1 MSVSNQMMKGLLDGA
16 ILGLI
21 AKGETY
27 GYEILE
33 KLKENQ
39 FPEISD
45 GSIYPVLLRKGYVH
59 NHKSDNG
66 GPKRKY
72 YTISESGQE
81 REIQREKGE
90 MDDLTKNNLFGS
102 ENMMTKEQED
112 YIFKLKAEL
121 MFRGKDEGEVHAI
134 GDELQDHFE
143 MAEAN
148 VMTSVILQLNLILV
162 FMLNQRLLLI
172 YTTKCKLKCI

>member
-33 KLKENQ
+33 KLHEHQ

-45 GSIYPVLLRKGYVH
+45 GSIYPVLLRLSKKEYVEATVR
-59 NHKSDNG
+59 KSDNG

-72 YTISESGQE
+72 YTITESGKQE
-81 REIQREKGE
+81 LQTFQEKWQYLNSG
-90 MDDLTKNNLFGS
+90 MNNLFGS
-102 ENMMTKEQED
+102 K
-112 YIFKLKAEL
+112 
-121 MFRGKDEGEVHAI
+121 
-134 GDELQDHFE
+134 
-143 MAEAN
+143 
-148 VMTSVILQLNLILV
+148 
-162 FMLNQRLLLI
+162 
-172 YTTKCKLKCI
+172 

>member
-45 GSIYPVLLRKGYVH
+45 GSIYPVLLRLSKKGYVH
-59 NHKSDNG
+59 TTTRKSDNG
-66 GPKRKY
+66 GPKQVLY
-72 YTISESGQE
+72 
-81 REIQREKGE
+81 
-90 MDDLTKNNLFGS
+90 DF
-102 ENMMTKEQED
+102 
-112 YIFKLKAEL
+112 
-121 MFRGKDEGEVHAI
+121 
-134 GDELQDHFE
+134 
-143 MAEAN
+143 
-148 VMTSVILQLNLILV
+148 
-162 FMLNQRLLLI
+162 
-172 YTTKCKLKCI
+172 